1 MFQANFFVDL
11 KKFKKIKKILK
22 KVLQLY
28 LQPWYIKWAPWLAA
42 LKSAEEVL
50 KRLKRCPC

>member
-28 LQPWYIKWAPWLAA
+28 LQPWYI
-42 LKSAEEVL
+42 
-50 KRLKRCPC
+50 